1 MVPYFKNLNSV
12 SKEVFFQVL
21 LHVVLF
27 IFFSFDKHSPAI
39 QFHQVI
45 FFTNYAL
52 GAFIIN
58 YLLLPRFYYQKK
70 YASFFITLAL
80 VIAGIICI
88 EEFILEKIYFPDT
101 RGKYFHG
108 VFYSILDVMP
118 IITILCGFKF
128 AWDASK
134 KQHEVDNLR
143 ASVKDSELQFLK
155 SQINPH
161 FLFNNL
167 NNLYSYAIDNSP
179 KTPSIILELSSVLR
193 YMLYDCK
200 EDFVP
205 LTKEVEHLKNF
216 TQLSELQ
223 IEDRGQVTFKTEN
236 IGSEHQIAP
245 LILMVFIENA
255 FKHSTASQ
263 SEDIEI
269 AIAIKV
275 SEGGK
280 LHFSCHNSFRPVTNT
295 DDLSHG
301 IGLLN
306 VKKRLEI
313 IYPEAHELTI
323 KETDSHFSVQLE
335 IQLKTTG
342 TV

>member
-1 MVPYFKNLNSV
+1 MIRYFKGLSSV

-27 IFFSFDKHSPAI
+27 LFFSFDKNSPKI
-39 QFHQVI
+39 QFHQVVI
-45 FFTNYAL
+45 FMNYAL

-58 YLLLPRFYYQKK
+58 YLLLPRFYYRKK
-70 YASFFITLAL
+70 YTSFFVTLAI
-80 VIAGIICI
+80 VVTSIICI
-88 EEFILEKIYFPDT
+88 EEFIIEKIYFPDT
-101 RGKYFHG
+101 RGMYFHG
-108 VFYSILDVMP
+108 VFYSLLDVMP

-134 KQHEVDNLR
+134 KQHEVDELR

-205 LTKEVEHLKNF
+205 LAKEVEHLKNF

-223 IEDRGQVTFKTEN
+223 IEDRGKVTFNAEN
-236 IGSEHQIAP
+236 IGGEHQIAP
-245 LILMVFIENA
+245 LILLVFIENA

-263 SEDIEI
+263 SEDIDI
-269 AIAIKV
+269 DVTINVNDQGRLYFKC
-275 SEGGK
+275 
-280 LHFSCHNSFRPVTNT
+280 LNSFRPVTNT

-313 IYPEAHELTI
+313 IYPDAHELTI
-323 KETDSHFSVQLE
+323 QESDTMFSVQLE
-335 IQLKTTG
+335 IQLKPG
-342 TV
+342 RK